1 MTRSASVSHLSSEF
15 NEFLFAQIGEDT
27 SGMRLSVLSALAR
40 LNLDPWQEAAEL
52 ARLPKGTATQRLSTL
67 IATLPNRPSSHLDL
81 GTTAARLISFLPRHP
96 RSEVQLRGTGVPT
109 NSRAV
114 LFMII
119 VMVFMLA
126 VEWIVANGRLRA
138 QADTALAPISSMDS
152 PEPSLPNFSR

>member
-1 MTRSASVSHLSSEF
+1 MARSASVSHLSSEF
-15 NEFLFAQIGEDT
+15 DEFLFAQIGEDT

-52 ARLPKGTATQRLSTL
+52 ARLPQGTATQRLSSL
-67 IATLPNRPSSHLDL
+67 IATLPNGPSSHLDL
-81 GTTAARLISFLPRHP
+81 GTTAARLISFLPAHP
-96 RSEVQLRGTGVPT
+96 SSRVLLRGTGVPT

-126 VEWIVANGRLRA
+126 VEWIAANGRPRA
-138 QADTALAPISSMDS
+138 QTDTALAPISSMDS
-152 PEPSLPNFSR
+152 PKPSLPNFGR